1 MRHRRGDERPSLPPS
16 PSWSS
21 FAIPPSL
28 PGPVGENLQTP
39 KPMINVFISVRKM
52 TNCTRCAVCGSLWTN
67 GWWKT
72 GTPTGLWWRWWW
84 RTTWTAS
91 TTSIRRMSATK
102 GDSSSLYLHFLRI
115 VFASLI
121 CDPTSIIRF
130 KIKEG
135 DLEFRDEAW
144 CNSHTTSSKTPAS
157 CKGPDYWR
165 NRGTEQFL
173 KVLSKIMLSK

>member
-1 MRHRRGDERPSLPPS
+1 MRLHLILSLNILSEIEGRALEKEDIYLIGGRTIKHRRGDERPSLPPS

-21 FAIPPSL
+21 FAFRPSL
-28 PGPVGENLQTP
+28 AGPVGENLQTP
-39 KPMINVFISVRKM
+39 KPMINVFMLVRKM

-102 GDSSSLYLHFLRI
+102 GDSSSLYLNFLSFGCYRL
-115 VFASLI
+115 F
-121 CDPTSIIRF
+121 
-130 KIKEG
+130 
-135 DLEFRDEAW
+135 DL
-144 CNSHTTSSKTPAS
+144 
-157 CKGPDYWR
+157 
-165 NRGTEQFL
+165 
-173 KVLSKIMLSK
+173 